1 MSATNH
7 TTHYNLPVFVET
19 DKPAWLV
26 DFNGAMNA
34 IDAAI
39 YTNAQ
44 ALAQKENALTFNDGA
59 TVDFTRE
66 GNTITA
72 ELAAG
77 TAGDISRAI
86 KKPVTAPE
94 DNIIFGEDANG
105 DQLNLAV
112 GSGLSVENGVLKAI
126 DLNLS
131 LTGTATVNV
140 PAAITNRG
148 TVIYYALNADKSVGK
163 IYGYTSLSGMTV
175 GQTYTLRI
183 TNPSVKATGAAYTI
197 GGAGLGLFGTN
208 NLHHTQAITMD
219 ASGNITIEVYAYAA
233 TCVIYFLPCLYFFA
247 DFGDVDY

>member
-39 YTNAQ
+39 YANAQ

-105 DQLNLAV
+105 DQINLAV
-112 GSGLSVENGVLKAI
+112 GSGLSVEDGALKAI
-126 DLNLS
+126 DLNLKQ
-131 LTGTATVNV
+131 TGTATVTV

-148 TVIYYALNADKSVGK
+148 TVISYALNADKSVGK

-175 GQTYTLRI
+175 GQRYTLTI
-183 TNPSVKATGAAYTI
+183 TNPTVKATGAAYTI
-197 GGAGLGLFGTN
+197 GSAGIGVFGSN
-208 NLHHTQAITMD
+208 AEHHSQSIKVD
-219 ASGNITIEVYAYAA
+219 ASGNLTIEVYAYAA
-233 TCVIYFLPCLYFFA
+233 TCVIYFFPCLFFFA
-247 DFGDVDY
+247 DFGDA